1 MATSLALATAGLT
14 STLSTNNDA
23 AAQQVL
29 IMFAHA
35 TGANPAATNQEKL
48 DHVAAELAE
57 YMIRIA
63 RERYI
68 QENSVDLEAEA
79 LTNVH
84 W

>member
-1 MATSLALATAGLT
+1 MATSIALTTAGLT
-14 STLSTNNDA
+14 ATLSTDNDA
-23 AAQQVL
+23 AAQNVL

-35 TGANPAATNQEKL
+35 TGANPAASNQEKL
-48 DHVAAELAE
+48 NHVAGELAE

-68 QENSVDLEAEA
+68 QENSVNLEAEA